1 MQHANNIFTPDD
13 TDIETIIDYA
23 GDLDGSTTPLGI
35 LADKMSCG
43 TNFARGFAMAK
54 HLYTEKSRMAMVVIL
69 HKMKEASK

>member
-23 GDLDGSTTPLGI
+23 GDLDGSTTPLGV
-35 LADKMSCG
+35 LADRLAG
-43 TNFARGFAMAK
+43 DGNYARGFSLAK
-54 HLYTEKSRMAMVVIL
+54 QIFTGKSRMAMVVIL

>member
-23 GDLDGSTTPLGI
+23 GDLDGSTTPLGM

-43 TNFARGFAMAK
+43 TNYARGFSLAK
-54 HLYTEKSRMAMVVIL
+54 QIYLGKSRMAMVVIL